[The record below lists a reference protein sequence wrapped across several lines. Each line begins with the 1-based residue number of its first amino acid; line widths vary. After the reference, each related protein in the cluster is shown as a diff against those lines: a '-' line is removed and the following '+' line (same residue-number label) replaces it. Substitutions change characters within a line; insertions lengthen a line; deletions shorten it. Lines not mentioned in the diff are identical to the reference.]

1 MKKLHSSSVIRLYT
15 LLTTVIG
22 SVLSQPIRIWIPFQQ
37 FDVVK
42 PEPQEDLTAEMYA
55 IRILC
60 ATTLVL
66 TGGFFAGKK
75 KQANLRQEET
85 KGTKYKFISLKKN
98 RFDLGSYGARRN

>member
-1 MKKLHSSSVIRLYT
+1 MKKLHYNSVIRLYT
-15 LLTTVIG
+15 LLITVIG
-22 SVLSQPIRIWIPFQQ
+22 SALSQPIRIWVPFQQ

-42 PEPQEDLTAEMYA
+42 PEPQEVLTAEMYT

-75 KQANLRQEET
+75 NKL
-85 KGTKYKFISLKKN
+85 I
-98 RFDLGSYGARRN
+98 